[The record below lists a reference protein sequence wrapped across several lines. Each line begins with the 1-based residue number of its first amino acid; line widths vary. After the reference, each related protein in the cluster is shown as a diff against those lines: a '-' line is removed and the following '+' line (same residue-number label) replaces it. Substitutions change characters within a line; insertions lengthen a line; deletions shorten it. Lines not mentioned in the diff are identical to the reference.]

1 MKYLVFFLLSLFI
14 QVIASSCSSIK
25 DNLAGQYYATYGKN
39 YFYSI
44 RLNDVDSTF
53 EYESNSYIFRGKYNG
68 TWTISNDSVFLHF
81 PYSNNPIEQLKKYS
95 LHNRTLKFKI
105 NRRNLYYPFIKL
117 KFHRTKSQSK

>member
-1 MKYLVFFLLSLFI
+1 MKYLVFFLFSLFI

-25 DNLAGQYYATYGKN
+25 ENLAGQYYATYAED

-53 EYESNSYIFRGKYNG
+53 EYESNSYIFRGKYHG
-68 TWTISNDSVFLHF
+68 SWTITNDSVYLHF
-81 PYSNNPIEQLKKYS
+81 PPSNDPVELLKSYNLS
-95 LHNRTLKFKI
+95 NRTLKFKI

-117 KFHRTKSQSK
+117 KFHRVRG